1 MRAKPQIG
9 VLLLAVELVAALL
22 LLFAAPAP
30 AAAQFFDFFGGGGR
44 GRQPSFIPFFDQPRA
59 RPRVQAR
66 PVAPGGPAQQSDF
79 SRAPTQTPPK
89 AGSPDAKSV
98 VVLGDSMADWLAN
111 GLEQAYAD
119 APEVAVVRNTRPG
132 SSLIFNP
139 GRHDPR
145 TSVDWPVAAREM
157 LGNEPASFIVMMTG
171 LGDRDPIR
179 VLPPRPKPAPKPDTA
194 SPGEQQAKPA
204 EAPDSTDQATA
215 DQGAPDPK
223 AVPIS
228 YEFKSEKWA
237 ELYGKRIDEMIAVLK
252 SKGVPVFWVGLPPV
266 FGPRSMADMQYL
278 NDLFRKHAE
287 KAGITYIDVW
297 DGFIDEQGRFA
308 LQGPDYEGQIRRLRT
323 PDGIFFTPA
332 GARKL
337 AHYVEREIQRALT
350 PTGPIAVRLPEEP
363 LLLQQQSPA
372 AAPGSAPAPAP
383 SAGTPRPLAG
393 PVIPLNASVEPSKTA
408 ALLGSAAPQQSIADA
423 DYLSTAAQSCSAR
436 GSSPSHLSDQ
446 QAAGSRQFQCLRPIA
461 RDQVCRNADGA
472 RGGPLSGFE
481 IAQHRFGAV
490 DGHGETDADAPAVGA
505 VDGGVESDHVAL
517 RIEQRTAAVAR
528 IDRRV
533 GLDHI
538 VQIAAV
544 LPLDFAMQRA
554 HDAGGQGSRQAEW
567 IADRQ
572 HLLPD
577 LKAVGIAQLEE
588 RGQLLFGIDL
598 DQRKIVTLVAHQ
610 NPGAVAALIRG
621 YGHLHVGAAA
631 NHVIIGE
638 NLAVGINDESRP
650 QPLYR
655 LHAEEKI
662 ALVGGAGDVHHA
674 FLGGLIDFDVIH
686 LIGAEAGGLRHGGTE
701 PYRPG
706 RRQEGAKRRILAA
719 GEIHEDTHQR
729 GGDQECSKPHG
740 STLRNASY
748 TVRTC

>member
-9 VLLLAVELVAALL
+9 VLLLAVELVTALL

-423 DYLSTAAQSCSAR
+423 VANRVLVKGDPVAAPAGRADDFAWPRRAPAAVGADPVAATTDLPMTPMLASNGAAAGPGRCA
-436 GSSPSHLSDQ
+436 GT
-446 QAAGSRQFQCLRPIA
+446 QAAGS
-461 RDQVCRNADGA
+461 GA
-472 RGGPLSGFE
+472 
-481 IAQHRFGAV
+481 
-490 DGHGETDADAPAVGA
+490 
-505 VDGGVESDHVAL
+505 
-517 RIEQRTAAVAR
+517 TA
-528 IDRRV
+528 
-533 GLDHI
+533 
-538 VQIAAV
+538 
-544 LPLDFAMQRA
+544 
-554 HDAGGQGSRQAEW
+554 
-567 IADRQ
+567 
-572 HLLPD
+572 
-577 LKAVGIAQLEE
+577 
-588 RGQLLFGIDL
+588 
-598 DQRKIVTLVAHQ
+598 
-610 NPGAVAALIRG
+610 PGAGPARARVVQAPTAR
-621 YGHLHVGAAA
+621 A
-631 NHVIIGE
+631 
-638 NLAVGINDESRP
+638 RP
-650 QPLYR
+650 RVSYQQNQYR
-655 LHAEEKI
+655 NP
-662 ALVGGAGDVHHA
+662 
-674 FLGGLIDFDVIH
+674 FFFFF
-686 LIGAEAGGLRHGGTE
+686 
-701 PYRPG
+701 G
-706 RRQEGAKRRILAA
+706 R
-719 GEIHEDTHQR
+719 
-729 GGDQECSKPHG
+729 
-740 STLRNASY
+740 
-748 TVRTC
+748 

>member
-9 VLLLAVELVAALL
+9 VLLLLAVEFVTAL
-22 LLFAAPAP
+22 LLFAAPTP

-44 GRQPSFIPFFDQPRA
+44 GRQQGFIPFFDQPRA

-66 PVAPGGPAQQSDF
+66 PVPGMPAQQSDY
-79 SRAPTQTPPK
+79 SRAPAQTPPK
-89 AGSPDAKSV
+89 SGSPDTKNV

-157 LGNEPASFIVMMTG
+157 LGNEPANFIVMMIG
-171 LGDRDPIR
+171 VGDRDPIR

-194 SPGEQQAKPA
+194 TPGEQQAKPA
-204 EAPDSTDQATA
+204 ETPDSADQAAA

-237 ELYGKRIDEMIAVLK
+237 ELYGKRIDEMIAALK

-266 FGPRSMADMQYL
+266 FGPRSTADMQYL

-363 LLLQQQSPA
+363 LLLQQQPQA
-372 AAPGSAPAPAP
+372 AAPGAAPALAP

-408 ALLGSAAPQQSIADA
+408 ALLGAAAPQQSIADA
-423 DYLSTAAQSCSAR
+423 VANRVLVKGGPVTAPAGRADDFAWPRRAPAAVGADPVAATTDLPMTPMLASNGAAQAQDAAA
-436 GSSPSHLSDQ
+436 GA
-446 QAAGSRQFQCLRPIA
+446 QAAGPGATAPGAGPA
-461 RDQVCRNADGA
+461 RA
-472 RGGPLSGFE
+472 RVV
-481 IAQHRFGAV
+481 Q
-490 DGHGETDADAPAVGA
+490 APA
-505 VDGGVESDHVAL
+505 
-517 RIEQRTAAVAR
+517 AR
-528 IDRRV
+528 ARPRV
-533 GLDHI
+533 SY
-538 VQIAAV
+538 QQNQYRN
-544 LPLDFAMQRA
+544 PFFFF
-554 HDAGGQGSRQAEW
+554 
-567 IADRQ
+567 
-572 HLLPD
+572 
-577 LKAVGIAQLEE
+577 
-588 RGQLLFGIDL
+588 FG
-598 DQRKIVTLVAHQ
+598 R
-610 NPGAVAALIRG
+610 
-621 YGHLHVGAAA
+621 
-631 NHVIIGE
+631 
-638 NLAVGINDESRP
+638 
-650 QPLYR
+650 
-655 LHAEEKI
+655 
-662 ALVGGAGDVHHA
+662 
-674 FLGGLIDFDVIH
+674 
-686 LIGAEAGGLRHGGTE
+686 
-701 PYRPG
+701 
-706 RRQEGAKRRILAA
+706 
-719 GEIHEDTHQR
+719 
-729 GGDQECSKPHG
+729 
-740 STLRNASY
+740 
-748 TVRTC
+748 

>member
-1 MRAKPQIG
+1 MMAKAHVSALI
-9 VLLLAVELVAALL
+9 LAVEIVTTL
-22 LLFAAPAP
+22 LLFAAPTP

-66 PVAPGGPAQQSDF
+66 PVAPGMPAQQSDF
-79 SRAPTQTPPK
+79 SRAPAQNSPK
-89 AGSPDAKSV
+89 VGSPDTKNI

-119 APEVAVVRNTRPG
+119 APEVAVVRNSRPG

-157 LGNEPASFIVMMTG
+157 LASEPASFIVMMIG

-179 VLPPRPKPAPKPDTA
+179 VLPPRPKPAPKPDSAT
-194 SPGEQQAKPA
+194 PGEQAKPTDT
-204 EAPDSTDQATA
+204 PDSTDPAAA
-215 DQGAPDPK
+215 DQGAPDPR

-237 ELYGKRIDEMIAVLK
+237 ELYGNRIDEMIAVLK

-266 FGPRSMADMQYL
+266 FGPRSTADMQYL

-363 LLLQQQSPA
+363 LLQQAPA
-372 AAPGSAPAPAP
+372 ATPGAASAPAP

-423 DYLSTAAQSCSAR
+423 VANRVLVKGDPVMAPAGRADDFAWPRRAPAPVGADPVAATADLPMTPMLASNGAAPAP
-436 GSSPSHLSDQ
+436 GAAPGA
-446 QAAGSRQFQCLRPIA
+446 QAAG
-461 RDQVCRNADGA
+461 
-472 RGGPLSGFE
+472 
-481 IAQHRFGAV
+481 
-490 DGHGETDADAPAVGA
+490 
-505 VDGGVESDHVAL
+505 
-517 RIEQRTAAVAR
+517 
-528 IDRRV
+528 
-533 GLDHI
+533 
-538 VQIAAV
+538 
-544 LPLDFAMQRA
+544 
-554 HDAGGQGSRQAEW
+554 
-567 IADRQ
+567 
-572 HLLPD
+572 
-577 LKAVGIAQLEE
+577 
-588 RGQLLFGIDL
+588 
-598 DQRKIVTLVAHQ
+598 
-610 NPGAVAALIRG
+610 PGA
-621 YGHLHVGAAA
+621 
-631 NHVIIGE
+631 
-638 NLAVGINDESRP
+638 P
-650 QPLYR
+650 
-655 LHAEEKI
+655 
-662 ALVGGAGDVHHA
+662 GAGPARARVVQA
-674 FLGGLIDFDVIH
+674 PTARARPRVSYQQNQ
-686 LIGAEAGGLRHGGTE
+686 
-701 PYRPG
+701 YRNPFFFFFG
-706 RRQEGAKRRILAA
+706 R
-719 GEIHEDTHQR
+719 
-729 GGDQECSKPHG
+729 
-740 STLRNASY
+740 
-748 TVRTC
+748 